1 MFLEL
6 DMMAYE
12 SSTIL
17 KFILKLGIFF
27 CLSVIFYVYYFSEVV
42 EKYAEGYTNLA
53 ISKKMLT
60 GGVKLPFM
68 TLCMSPQAKKYV
80 LNKYNMSILALDEP
94 TINEKETL
102 TNLNMMQKDLFME
115 STFQLNKD
123 FHLNITHIT
132 YSDEGE
138 TLHKTQLNCNDNLIQ
153 VGFE

>member
-1 MFLEL
+1 
-6 DMMAYE
+6 MMAYE

-42 EKYAEGYTNLA
+42 DKYAKGYTNLA

-80 LNKYNMSILALDEP
+80 LNKYNMSFNALDEP
-94 TINEKETL
+94 NPKEKEIL
-102 TNLNMMQKDLFME
+102 FKLNKMQKDLFME
-115 STFQLNKD
+115 STFQINKD
-123 FHLNITHIT
+123 FHL
-132 YSDEGE
+132 YVSF
-138 TLHKTQLNCNDNLIQ
+138 KKYDN
-153 VGFE
+153 